1 MKKTIFY
8 NCFLFDSINSNHKLV
23 SIDLNLINYLIN
35 MFLTLKTQKK
45 HLNYIYTYMAI
56 YFCVVITIDI
66 KHKIYIYGCVFV
78 FLCFVSPNTT

>member
-8 NCFLFDSINSNHKLV
+8 NFFLFDSINSNHKLV

-45 HLNYIYTYMAI
+45 TLKLY
-56 YFCVVITIDI
+56 
-66 KHKIYIYGCVFV
+66 IYIYGNL
-78 FLCFVSPNTT
+78 FLCGHNH